1 MINSGSRSTRCLKID
16 CVFVSV
22 RIYKESDFAD
32 KRSALSLICCSDS
45 SPVTYK
51 TRVWVKERATCNNK
65 VDFPMPGSPPI
76 KTKEP
81 GTIPP
86 PKTRLNS
93 GSEQVSL
100 GRFSKL
106 TSFNSLG
113 FAADFGLPL
122 VFQTSAG

>member
-16 CVFVSV
+16 CVLVSV
-22 RIYKESDFAD
+22 SMYNDSDFAA

-51 TRVWVKERATCNNK
+51 TRVWVKERATCNK
-65 VDFPMPGSPPI
+65 RVDLPMPGSPPI
-76 KTKEP
+76 NTKEP
-81 GTIPP
+81 GTMPP

-93 GSEQVSL
+93 GSEQVNL
-100 GRFSKL
+100 GKFSKL
-106 TSFNSLG
+106 TSFNNLG